1 MRWSRK
7 KPETRGTES
16 KERTGVWPRE
26 VWMRYVLAILLPP
39 LAVFKCRRPTQ
50 TALNVALTLCFYLP
64 GMAHAALM
72 VYDHQEEQ
80 RARSVTDAIRAWQK
94 RAAV

>member
-1 MRWSRK
+1 
-7 KPETRGTES
+7 
-16 KERTGVWPRE
+16 
-26 VWMRYVLAILLPP
+26 MRYALAILVPP
-39 LAVFKCRRPTQ
+39 LAVFKCRRPRQ

-80 RARSVTDAIRAWQK
+80 RARTVTDAIRAWTK
-94 RAAV
+94 RAAM

>member
-1 MRWSRK
+1 MRWERGDSWSKSRESEDRAQDWPK
-7 KPETRGTES
+7 KL
-16 KERTGVWPRE
+16 
-26 VWMRYVLAILLPP
+26 WMRYTLAILVPP

-64 GMAHAALM
+64 GVAHAAIM
-72 VYDHQEEQ
+72 VFDHYEEQ
-80 RARSVTDAIRAWQK
+80 RAQNVVNAIRAWQK